1 MDPWVGKTPWTRK
14 WQPTPGLLP
23 VKFHGQRSLAGYH
36 SRVRKKSDM
45 TEPMSTNT
53 HPSLI
58 GSMCGWGSPRHRQKP
73 QAQLRGRGQP
83 SQGWSCDPCPIQS
96 ERASKGPFLAEGS
109 QEDFHCLLLCEP
121 WELLSTGVLPWIRIK
136 TEVTLRDV
144 NIETDSN
151 HFVGALYK
159 AAPEH
164 RAHPKARAQSL
175 LASAN
180 WAVFST
186 RCINSSI
193 SFQHVDVGSY
203 IIKVNLPSSL
213 IISLGY
219 FPRLETIKPYAL
231 FSRLLYTYCQTAL
244 QKCWTIYSLTQC
256 ASDFLTT

>member
-1 MDPWVGKTPWTRK
+1 MAGAH
-14 WQPTPGLLP
+14 PG
-23 VKFHGQRSLAGYH
+23 Y
-36 SRVRKKSDM
+36 
-45 TEPMSTNT
+45 
-53 HPSLI
+53 
-58 GSMCGWGSPRHRQKP
+58 RQKP
-73 QAQLRGRGQP
+73 QAQLRGRGEP

-96 ERASKGPFLAEGS
+96 ERASKQPFLAEGS
-109 QEDFHCLLLCEP
+109 QEDYHCLLCCEP
-121 WELLSTGVLPWIRIK
+121 WELLSTRVLPWIRIK

-144 NIETDSN
+144 NIETDPD

-159 AAPEH
+159 AVPEH
-164 RAHPKARAQSL
+164 SAHPKVRAQSL

-219 FPRLETIKPYAL
+219 FPRLETIKSYAL
-231 FSRLLYTYCQTAL
+231 FSRLLCTYCQTAL

-256 ASDFLTT
+256 VSDFLTT